1 METIFLYPIKVLVC
15 SAIFYLYYWIA
26 LRNKRFHYYNRFYL
40 LFAFF
45 TSILLP
51 LVQLNW
57 FYLPV
62 ENNSAVYWLQGVTI
76 SANEIPQGF
85 VEKYVNVKTI
95 SITLFILVTFI
106 LLVGL
111 LLRIAKI
118 YAIRKTYT
126 VQKMGDVDFINT
138 PIQQAPFS
146 FLNMLF
152 WRNDISLKSQSGQ
165 KIFKHELSHI
175 KEKHSWDKLFVQAI
189 NCFFW
194 YNPFFYFMQK
204 ELSLVHEF
212 IADEKSV
219 GDEGTAAFAEM
230 LLEANFYPDIFSP
243 AQSFFYSPI
252 KRRILMLTT
261 SKKPRYSYARRLFVL
276 PLLAVTTLLF
286 AFKMQQK
293 DTQNPETKFH
303 ISNVTLDTIPYYGIY
318 NGKKIYGVKVMVKEQ
333 LVEITLQDNTKKTMT
348 VEEAKKNNIQ
358 LPPPPPP
365 MPPSKNGQA
374 EITTI
379 ELSNDVFGDKKNNQS
394 SGGDITLIAD
404 TIVFEQDNLSSGKG
418 TIQLQSKISESPLY
432 VLNGKLLSLDEMKNT
447 NPNTIYSI
455 NVLKGESATKK
466 YGDKGKNGVIE
477 LITKDE
483 NTNAQKPSETVEN
496 SKDQPLKEVTLTE
509 VNQTYEKEFTQVQTQ
524 ASFPG
529 GQPAWIAYLQRNL
542 NIMNVVKAN
551 APKGKYTVVVSFL
564 VDENGNLSEVKAMN
578 DPGFGTAAEAVSVI
592 QKGPRWV
599 PAEQN
604 GKKVKYRQK
613 QPITFFIN

>member
-1 METIFLYPIKVLVC
+1 MDALFLYPIKVLAC
-15 SAIFYLYYWIA
+15 SAIFFLYYWIV

-45 TSILLP
+45 ISILLP

-57 FYLPV
+57 FYFSVEDNSPV
-62 ENNSAVYWLQGVTI
+62 HWLQGVTI
-76 SANEIPQGF
+76 SSNDAPQGF
-85 VEKYVNVKTI
+85 IEKYISVKTLSI
-95 SITLFILVTFI
+95 SIFIIVTFI
-106 LLVGL
+106 LLIGL

-118 YAIRKTYT
+118 YSIRKTYT

-152 WRNDISLKSQSGQ
+152 WRYDISLNSQSGK

-175 KEKHSWDKLFVQAI
+175 KEKHSWDKLFVQGI
-189 NCFFW
+189 ICFYW

-230 LLEANFYPDIFSP
+230 LLEANFYPHIFSP

-261 SKKPRYSYARRLFVL
+261 SKKSRYSYARRLFVL
-276 PLLAVTTLLF
+276 PLLAITTLLF

-293 DTQNPETKFH
+293 DAQKSGQQFL
-303 ISNVTLDTIPYYGIY
+303 ISNSTTDTIPYYGMY
-318 NGKKIYGVKVMVKEQ
+318 DGKKVYGVKVLTKLQ
-333 LVEITLQDNTKKTMT
+333 QVEITLQDNSKKTLT
-348 VEEAKKNNIQ
+348 LEEAKKNNIQ
-358 LPPPPPP
+358 LPPPPP

-374 EITTI
+374 EITSI
-379 ELSNDVFGDKKNNQS
+379 ELSNDVFGDKKNMQS
-394 SGGDITLIAD
+394 SGDHIILLAD
-404 TIVFEQDNLSSGKG
+404 TIVFEQDNLSSGKT

-432 VLNGKLLSLDEMKNT
+432 VLNGKLISQDELKNADAM
-447 NPNTIYSI
+447 TINSI
-455 NVLKGESATKK
+455 TVLKGESATKK
-466 YGDKGKNGVIE
+466 YGDEGANGVIE
-477 LITKDE
+477 MQTTDKNA
-483 NTNAQKPSETVEN
+483 NTQKLAEIVDDT
-496 SKDQPLKEVTLTE
+496 KEVSLQKDALTI
-509 VNQTYEKEFTQVQTQ
+509 VNPTNKNEFTQTQTE

-529 GQPAWIAYLQRNL
+529 GQPAWIAYLRRNL
-542 NIMNVVKAN
+542 DIKKVVNAN

-564 VDENGNLSEVKAMN
+564 VDEKGKLSEVKAMN
-578 DPGFGTAAEAVSVI
+578 DPGFGTAAEAIRVI
-592 QKGPRWV
+592 QNGPRWN
-599 PAEQN
+599 PAVQN
-604 GKKVKYRQK
+604 GKKVSYYQK
-613 QPITFFIN
+613 QPIIFLIN